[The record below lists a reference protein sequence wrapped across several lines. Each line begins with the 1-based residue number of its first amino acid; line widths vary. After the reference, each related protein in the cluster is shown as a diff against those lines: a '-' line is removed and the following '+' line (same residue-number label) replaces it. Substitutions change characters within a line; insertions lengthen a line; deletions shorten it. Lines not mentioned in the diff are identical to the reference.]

1 MPLPAP
7 PPVPAPTPAPVPVA
21 KPLLEPVP
29 WSDLPGWTDDP
40 LVDAWPAFLA
50 SCDALARKPEWTT
63 VCIDARSIDGRDALA
78 IRSFFESRFVPN
90 RVTTTDGNDTGL
102 VTGYYEPL
110 LRGSR
115 VSVAPYLT
123 PLYGVP
129 DDLLIVDMTSLYPEL
144 KGKRLRGRLVG
155 RTVVPYP
162 SRGELMASGA
172 LRGKEVLWVDD
183 PIEAFFLEIQG
194 SGRVQLFDG
203 ARMTETVRL
212 AYADQNGQPYKSI
225 GRWLVD
231 QGEMTLSQASM
242 QSIKSWAMTHPD
254 RLNELLSANPSE
266 VFFKEEKIADPT
278 QGPKGALGVPLT
290 PQRSIA
296 VDTKIVPLGAP
307 VFLATTQPLS
317 SEPLQRLVMAQ
328 DTGGAIAAA
337 PGSAVR
343 ADYFWGFGVE
353 AGNSAGRMKQ
363 QGRMWVLL
371 PRTSLPLQGG
381 VLLPRKSLPF
391 KGYVRWDGS
400 FALEPQPASSFS
412 SSAGSIA
419 PSTRLL
425 LGKNSVGVPSTFS
438 FFPSSSVLSSGVW
451 QAPSPVNG
459 VPFCIHSLHA
469 FARSGAHHTCLDFAS
484 ESGPSTG

>member
-1 MPLPAP
+1 M
-7 PPVPAPTPAPVPVA
+7 PAPTPASTA
-21 KPLLEPVP
+21 KPLLEPVS
-29 WSDLPGWTDDP
+29 WSELPGWSDDP

-50 SCDALARKPEWTT
+50 SCSALAQKPGWTA
-63 VCIDARSIDGRDALA
+63 VCTSARAIDGNDALA
-78 IRSFFESRFVPN
+78 IRNFFEGSFVPH

-115 VSVAPYLT
+115 VPVAPFLT

-129 DDLLIVDMTSLYPEL
+129 DDLLIVDLASLYPEL
-144 KGKRLRGRLVG
+144 KGKRLRGKLMG

-162 SRGELMASGA
+162 SRGDLSTSGA

-194 SGRVQLFDG
+194 SGRVQLFDA
-203 ARMTETVRL
+203 ARAGETVRL

-231 QGEMTLSQASM
+231 QGELTLSQASM
-242 QSIKSWAMTHPD
+242 QSIKAWAMTHPD

-266 VFFKEEKIADPT
+266 VFFKEEKIVDPS

-296 VDTKIVPLGAP
+296 VDTRVVPLGAP

-317 SEPLQRLVMAQ
+317 NAPLQRLAMAQ

-337 PGSAVR
+337 TGGAVR
-343 ADYFWGFGVE
+343 ADYFWGFGAE

-371 PRTSLPLQGG
+371 PRTSLP
-381 VLLPRKSLPF
+381 F
-391 KGYVRWDGS
+391 K
-400 FALEPQPASSFS
+400 
-412 SSAGSIA
+412 
-419 PSTRLL
+419 
-425 LGKNSVGVPSTFS
+425 
-438 FFPSSSVLSSGVW
+438 
-451 QAPSPVNG
+451 
-459 VPFCIHSLHA
+459 
-469 FARSGAHHTCLDFAS
+469 AS
-484 ESGPSTG
+484 E